1 MSADTLYPLMIKEK
15 AMDRETIINLPRKIF
30 KFVIAVKVINKT
42 VKTVKKIYSF
52 IPKYDKITGIDTDK
66 LVEKYMPEI

>member
-1 MSADTLYPLMIKEK
+1 
-15 AMDRETIINLPRKIF
+15 MDHETIINLPRKIL

-42 VKTVKKIYSF
+42 AKTAKKLYSF

-66 LVEKYMPEI
+66 LVENHMLKQ